1 MSMKFFRV
9 IGRSIRDALK
19 SVGRNFSLSLASI
32 TCVMITLII
41 VGVALIV
48 TYNVEDA
55 TKKLKKDLSIVAFV
69 SNDADEF
76 DIKSLE
82 TQIKGIDNVDTNN
95 VKYQSKAEI
104 KKEMMESN
112 ETFQNIMENWD
123 DKENPLQDIYVVK
136 VVDANLISETANTIK
151 NLSKITLV
159 KYGEGMVEQ
168 LLMAFNGVEK
178 FSFVAVIALVVVT
191 VFLIINT
198 IKLTIFSRKREISIM
213 RLVGASN
220 SSIKLPFIFEGMFI
234 GLIGSI
240 LPVILV
246 IYGYF
251 ELYKILGGKLLTDI
265 ISLVAPSS
273 IVFNIAIFIVIVGA
287 VVGMLGSASA
297 VRKYLKV

>member
-1 MSMKFFRV
+1 MKFFRV
-9 IGRSIRDALK
+9 IGRSFRDALK

-41 VGVALIV
+41 VGVALVI

-55 TKKLKKDLSIVAFV
+55 TKKLKQDLSIVVFV
-69 SNDADEF
+69 SNEADEF
-76 DIKSLE
+76 DIKSIE
-82 TQIKGIDNVDTNN
+82 TQIKGIDNVDPDH
-95 VKYQSKAEI
+95 VIYKDKSEI

-112 ETFQNIMENWD
+112 ETFENIMENWD
-123 DKENPLQDIYVVK
+123 DKENPLQNIYVVK
-136 VVDANLISETANTIK
+136 VIDANKISETATTIK
-151 NLSKITLV
+151 NLTKVTLV

-168 LLMAFNGVEK
+168 LLMAFNGIEK
-178 FSFVAVIALVVVT
+178 FSFVAVIALVIVT

-234 GLIGSI
+234 GIIGAI
-240 LPVILV
+240 IPVGLV
-246 IYGYF
+246 VYGY
-251 ELYKILGGKLLTDI
+251 YWVYGILKGKLLTDI
-265 ISLVAPSS
+265 ISLVAPSA
-273 IVFNIAIFIVIVGA
+273 IVFKIAIFIVIIGA
-287 VVGMLGSASA
+287 VVGMLGSSSA

>member
-1 MSMKFFRV
+1 MKFFRV

-19 SVGRNFSLSLASI
+19 SLKRNFSLSLAAI

-41 VGVALIV
+41 VGVALIIS
-48 TYNVEDA
+48 YNVDDA
-55 TKKLKKDLSIVAFV
+55 TTKLKKDLSIVAFV
-69 SNDADEF
+69 DNSADEF
-76 DIKSLE
+76 DINSLE
-82 TQIKGIDNVDTNN
+82 TQIKGIDNVDADK
-95 VKYQSKAEI
+95 VIFRSKSEI
-104 KKEMMESN
+104 KQEMMESS

-123 DKENPLQDIYVVK
+123 DKENPLQSTYIVK
-136 VVDANLISETANTIK
+136 VIDADKIGETATTIE

-168 LLMAFNGVEK
+168 LLTAFNGIER

-234 GLIGSI
+234 GIIGSI
-240 LPVILV
+240 IPIGLV
-246 IYGYF
+246 IYGY
-251 ELYKILGGKLLTDI
+251 YKVYEILGGKLLTDI
-265 ISLVAPSS
+265 ISLMKPDL
-273 IVFNIAIFIVIVGA
+273 IVFKIAIFIVIVGA

>member
-1 MSMKFFRV
+1 MKFFRV
-9 IGRSIRDALK
+9 LGRSIRDALK
-19 SVGRNFSLSLASI
+19 SIGRNFSLSLASI

-41 VGVALIV
+41 VGAALII
-48 TYNVEDA
+48 TYNVDDA
-55 TKKLKKDLSIVAFV
+55 TNKLKKDLSIVAFV

-82 TQIKGIDNVDTNN
+82 TQIKGIDNVDSDK
-95 VKYQSKAEI
+95 VVFRSKSEI
-104 KKEMMESN
+104 KQEMMDSN

-123 DKENPLQDIYVVK
+123 DKENPLQSTYVVK
-136 VVDANLISETANTIK
+136 VIDADKIGETATSIK

-168 LLMAFNGVEK
+168 LLMAFNGIEK

-234 GLIGSI
+234 GIIGSI
-240 LPVILV
+240 IPIGLV

-251 ELYKILGGKLLTDI
+251 WVYKILGGKLLTDI
-265 ISLVAPSS
+265 ISLLPPST
-273 IVFNIAIFIVIVGA
+273 IVFKIAIFIVIVGA

-297 VRKYLKV
+297 VIKYFKV

>member
-1 MSMKFFRV
+1 MKFFRV

-41 VGVALIV
+41 VGVALII

-82 TQIKGIDNVDTNN
+82 TQIKGIDNVDAEK
-95 VKYQSKAEI
+95 VSFKDKADI
-104 KKEMMESN
+104 KKEMMDSN

-123 DKENPLQDIYVVK
+123 DKENPLQNIYVVK
-136 VVDANLISETANTIK
+136 VIDANKIGETATTIK
-151 NLSKITLV
+151 NLSKVSLV

-168 LLMAFNGVEK
+168 LLLAFNGVEK
-178 FSFVAVIALVVVT
+178 FSFVAVVALVIVT

-234 GLIGSI
+234 GIIGSI
-240 LPVILV
+240 IPIVLV
-246 IYGYF
+246 VYGY
-251 ELYKILGGKLLTDI
+251 YWVYDILNGKLLTDI
-265 ISLVAPSS
+265 ISLISPST
-273 IVFNIAIFIVIVGA
+273 IVFKISLFIVAIGA
-287 VVGMLGSASA
+287 LVGMIGSSSA

>member
-1 MSMKFFRV
+1 MKFFRV
-9 IGRSIRDALK
+9 IGRSFRDALK
-19 SVGRNFSLSLASI
+19 SVGRNFSLSIASI

-41 VGVALIV
+41 VGVALVV
-48 TYNVEDA
+48 TYNVDDA
-55 TKKLKKDLSIVAFV
+55 TQKLKKDLSIVVFV

-82 TQIKGIDNVDTNN
+82 TQIKGIDNVDANS
-95 VKYQSKAEI
+95 VVYQDKAEI

-123 DKENPLQDIYVVK
+123 DKENPLQNIYVVK
-136 VVDANLISETANTIK
+136 VVNADIIGETASAIK
-151 NLSKITLV
+151 NLSKVTLV

-168 LLMAFNGVEK
+168 LLLAFNGVEK
-178 FSFVAVIALVVVT
+178 FAFVAVIALVVVT

-240 LPVILV
+240 IPVGLV
-246 IYGYF
+246 IYGY
-251 ELYKILGGKLLTDI
+251 YWVYDILGGKLLTDI
-265 ISLVAPSS
+265 IALVPPST
-273 IVFNIAIFIVIVGA
+273 IVFKIAIFIVIVGA
-287 VVGMLGSASA
+287 VVGMLGSSSA

>member
-1 MSMKFFRV
+1 MKFFRV

>member
-1 MSMKFFRV
+1 MKFFRV

-19 SVGRNFSLSLASI
+19 SVLRNFSLSLASI

-41 VGVALIV
+41 VGVALVI

-55 TKKLKKDLSIVAFV
+55 TAKLKKDLSIVAFV

-82 TQIKGIDNVDTNN
+82 TQIKGIDNVDPDK
-95 VKYQSKAEI
+95 VVFKDKADI

-112 ETFQNIMENWD
+112 DTFQNIMENWD
-123 DKENPLQDIYVVK
+123 DKENPLQNIYVVK
-136 VVDANLISETANTIK
+136 VIDANKIGETATTIK
-151 NLSKITLV
+151 NLSKVSLV

-168 LLMAFNGVEK
+168 LLLAFNGVEK
-178 FSFVAVIALVVVT
+178 FSFVAVIALVIVT

-234 GLIGSI
+234 GIIGSI
-240 LPVILV
+240 IPIVLV
-246 IYGYF
+246 VYGY
-251 ELYKILGGKLLTDI
+251 YWVYDILNGRLLTDI
-265 ISLVAPSS
+265 ISLITPSA
-273 IVFNIAIFIVIVGA
+273 IVFKISIFIVVIGA
-287 VVGMLGSASA
+287 IVGMLGSASA